1 MDKFI
6 KKTEDNLPTLAV
18 VVPCYNEE
26 EVLAECFM
34 ELNSV
39 LERLITENKIAS
51 GSYVLFVDDGS
62 KDNTWNLIKRISDDN
77 SNNERARGLKLSR
90 NCGHQMALLAGLSYV
105 DTDICISIDA
115 DLQDDIECIPKMVEK
130 YMQGNDIV
138 YGVRKDRSS
147 DSFFKKTSA
156 NLFYKFM
163 STMGVEQISNH
174 ADYRLL
180 SKRAL
185 AALLEFK
192 ERNIYIRG
200 IIPLIGFRS
209 DTVLY
214 ARKKRIAGKSKYPLK
229 KMLSLA
235 INGITSLSVIPLR
248 MIAVLGFLTCLIV
261 GLFSVYVIFRKI
273 SGETVTGWTS
283 LILSNFFLGGVQ
295 LLCLGIIGEY
305 IGKIYIESKQRPKFI
320 IEDWISGKQND

>member
-1 MDKFI
+1 MRKS
-6 KKTEDNLPTLAV
+6 ENNLPALSII
-18 VVPCYNEE
+18 VPCYNEE
-26 EVLAECFM
+26 EVITECFM
-34 ELNSV
+34 ELNLL
-39 LERLITENKIAS
+39 LERLITANKIKS

-62 KDNTWNLIKRISDDN
+62 KDNTWNLIKRISDN
-77 SNNERARGLKLSR
+77 SGGRAQGLKLSC
-90 NCGHQMALLAGLSYV
+90 NCGHQMALLAGLSYI
-105 DTDICISIDA
+105 DTDICVSIDA
-115 DLQDDIECIPKMVEK
+115 DLQDDTECIPKMVEK

-138 YGVRKDRSS
+138 YGVREDRSC
-147 DSFFKKTSA
+147 DSFFKRTTA

-163 STMGVEQISNH
+163 SAMGVEQISNH

-185 AALLEFK
+185 NALLEFK

-200 IIPLIGFRS
+200 IIPLIGFRA
-209 DTVLY
+209 DRVFYT
-214 ARKKRIAGKSKYPLK
+214 RKKRIAGKSKYPLK

-248 MIAVLGFLTCLIV
+248 MIAVLGFLTCLMV
-261 GLFSVYVIFRKI
+261 GLFSVYVVFRKI

-305 IGKIYIESKQRPKFI
+305 VGKIYIESKQRPKFI
-320 IEDWISGKQND
+320 IEDWISGKHND

>member
-1 MDKFI
+1 MRKS
-6 KKTEDNLPTLAV
+6 ENNLPTLAI

-26 EVLAECFM
+26 EVLKECFV
-34 ELNSV
+34 ELNLV
-39 LERLITENKIAS
+39 LERLITAKKIKS

-62 KDNTWNLIKRISDDN
+62 KDNTWNLIKRISDN
-77 SNNERARGLKLSR
+77 SDGRVRELKLSR
-90 NCGHQMALLAGLSYV
+90 NYGHQMALLAGLSYI

-115 DLQDDIECIPKMVEK
+115 DLQDDTECIPKMVEK

-163 STMGVEQISNH
+163 SAMGVEQVSNH

-180 SKRAL
+180 SKKAL
-185 AALLEFK
+185 SALLEFK

-209 DTVLY
+209 DTVFY

-261 GLFSVYVIFRKI
+261 GLFSVYAIFRKI

-320 IEDWISGKQND
+320 IEDWISGKHND